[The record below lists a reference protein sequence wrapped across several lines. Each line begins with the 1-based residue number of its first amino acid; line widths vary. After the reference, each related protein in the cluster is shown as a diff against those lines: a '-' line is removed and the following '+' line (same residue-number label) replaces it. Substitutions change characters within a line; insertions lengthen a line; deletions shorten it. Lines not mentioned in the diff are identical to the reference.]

1 MQRDV
6 AEGWSGLTAISA
18 RALVVSERRDL
29 ADLLRGLSPEE
40 WEVESLCVGWRVHD
54 VVAHLLYEAT
64 PPLRYGY
71 EVLRAGGSADK
82 LNAMYV
88 DRARNW
94 TSRRL
99 LTAFES
105 TIDRGVAARFQPR
118 VALADLL
125 IHHQDIRR
133 PLNRTRV
140 VPVDRL
146 RMVLEHPDP
155 YIHSRQ
161 RMRGFRWEATDID
174 WAYGDGPKILGP
186 AEAIVMAVAA
196 RPIALE
202 ELSGAGVKLLR
213 SKLHISGRP
222 GAH

>member
-133 PLNRTRV
+133 PLNRTG
-140 VPVDRL
+140 
-146 RMVLEHPDP
+146 
-155 YIHSRQ
+155 RQ
-161 RMRGFRWEATDID
+161 S
-174 WAYGDGPKILGP
+174 K
-186 AEAIVMAVAA
+186 A
-196 RPIALE
+196 RPASSRKECRAKGYVFNEDRASQRHLKC
-202 ELSGAGVKLLR
+202 GGC
-213 SKLHISGRP
+213 
-222 GAH
+222 